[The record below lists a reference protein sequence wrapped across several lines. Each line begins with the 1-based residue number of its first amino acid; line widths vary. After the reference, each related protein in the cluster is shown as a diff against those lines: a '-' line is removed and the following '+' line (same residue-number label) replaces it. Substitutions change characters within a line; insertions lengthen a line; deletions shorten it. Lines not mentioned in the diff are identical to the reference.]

1 MNISTTMTKVTRYP
15 PGEIIIWLFIMA
27 ELLVFGLF
35 FAAYAITRIDN
46 IELFELYQQN
56 LDTTAALYNTITL
69 LSSSYFVI
77 RSVIAIK
84 ADEQKNAY
92 RWMLLAVVMGLVFI
106 VIKTDEFAHHIDNG
120 ITLSTNTFY
129 MFYLSLAFFHYLHVI
144 LGLVVLGVLARN
156 MNKGMYSS
164 KENSSVETGASY
176 WHMVDLVWLILFP
189 LVYVM

>member
-1 MNISTTMTKVTRYP
+1 MTKVTRYP

-56 LDTTAALYNTITL
+56 LDTTAALYNTIAL

-84 ADEQKNAY
+84 ADEQK
-92 RWMLLAVVMGLVFI
+92 ML
-106 VIKTDEFAHHIDNG
+106 IDG
-120 ITLSTNTFY
+120 CC
-129 MFYLSLAFFHYLHVI
+129 
-144 LGLVVLGVLARN
+144 
-156 MNKGMYSS
+156 
-164 KENSSVETGASY
+164 
-176 WHMVDLVWLILFP
+176 
-189 LVYVM
+189 